1 MSEWGVGEGG
11 GKGNLKDDLLTW
23 PLKSITLHNLAA
35 RWRCAPLPKKIDDGT
50 ASRPLLSVIK
60 KNLTRISS
68 LSISFPRLLSITDA
82 GSNIRINH
90 VVNHSG
96 MIQIG
101 TILVCLSVIQSVCL
115 FTYLFVE
122 YIFTYLCVCMYI
134 MFIWTGGGTILAQD
148 YWLGQSLNDVAV
160 LVLHLGSVVI
170 APLSLARI
178 VLCGTLAHPTRPL
191 IKPPARRRGQGV

>member
-1 MSEWGVGEGG
+1 MSEWGVGEEG

-68 LSISFPRLLSITDA
+68 LSISFPHLLSITDA

-96 MIQIG
+96 MIKIG

-134 MFIWTGGGTILAQD
+134 MFI
-148 YWLGQSLNDVAV
+148 
-160 LVLHLGSVVI
+160 
-170 APLSLARI
+170 
-178 VLCGTLAHPTRPL
+178 
-191 IKPPARRRGQGV
+191 